1 MMSQVSSSSDYCVDS
16 RPSCLAEDGRLS
28 PSHFDLCPT
37 KFYQSFLPQRSRQM
51 CFAYLPPPAAAVLKP
66 TPCQRQDCHEE
77 PPLSPG
83 PAVAQ
88 GNNKSGDSKKKS
100 ASGRSGK
107 RGRPAGTTKSAG
119 YRTSTGRPLGTT
131 KAAGFKTSPGRPPG
145 TTKAAG
151 YKVSPGRPPGSIRSQ
166 SRLSKLSYSA
176 CSGAAFPYSIMHK
189 PGACDAALKEETT
202 AEMQKMLLQAPQFL
216 LSGFP
221 VRNQKTP
228 PPISVMPSEAF
239 SPAAVCLDGGQSRNA
254 LPARREFLSSEVC
267 QSAATGGTSR
277 RPALLRYRSLGA
289 AP

>member
-1 MMSQVSSSSDYCVDS
+1 MTMMRQGPGAGSDFCVDS
-16 RPSCLAEDGRLS
+16 RPSCLAEDVRLS

-37 KFYQSFLPQRSRQM
+37 KFYQSSPPQRSRQM
-51 CFAYLPPPAAAVLKP
+51 CFAYLPPPAAA
-66 TPCQRQDCHEE
+66 E

-83 PAVAQ
+83 PAAAQ
-88 GNNKSGDSKKKS
+88 ANDKSSDSKKKS

-131 KAAGFKTSPGRPPG
+131 RAAGFKTSPGRPLG

-166 SRLSKLSYSA
+166 LRLSKLSYSA

-202 AEMQKMLLQAPQFL
+202 TETPKMLFQAPPFL

-239 SPAAVCLDGGQSRNA
+239 SLAAVCPDGGQSRNA
-254 LPARREFLSSEVC
+254 LPVPIHSTLPSYS
-267 QSAATGGTSR
+267 
-277 RPALLRYRSLGA
+277 
-289 AP
+289 

>member
-254 LPARREFLSSEVC
+254 LPVPIH
-267 QSAATGGTSR
+267 SALPS
-277 RPALLRYRSLGA
+277 YS
-289 AP
+289 